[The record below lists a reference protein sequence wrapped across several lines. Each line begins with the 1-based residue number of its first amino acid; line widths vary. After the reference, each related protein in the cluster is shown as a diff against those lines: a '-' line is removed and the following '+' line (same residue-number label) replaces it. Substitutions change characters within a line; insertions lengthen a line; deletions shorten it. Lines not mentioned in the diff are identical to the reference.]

1 MKNRNKK
8 WFYKLG
14 FILSMMILFIV
25 GCSGEENEK
34 ESIRPVF
41 YQIISTTGSGNQFT
55 IPGVVRYNQES
66 RLSFKVGG
74 VIENL
79 NVTAGKKVK
88 KGKVLATLDD
98 TDYVVSYKQAQS
110 SYKAA
115 IAAVKN
121 AKAQL
126 TNAKSNFMRIEQLY
140 INNNTSLSDFEK
152 AKAQYENAMGGL
164 EVAESQAEASSSQVT
179 VKKNQ
184 LNYTKLIS
192 PSSGVISEV
201 FKEENEQVGTG
212 VPIMVLASDSGFE
225 VQALVPETWVSQLKK
240 KQDVEVFVSSLNK
253 TFKGIIKEIT
263 PNAPSNAGYPIKVSF
278 NNNIKSLRSGMSV
291 KVQISNVK
299 RDSGVKSLIVD
310 TDAVSKDADGY
321 FVYVLVKDKGDNYS
335 ANRRNIEVGELT
347 KNGYIINSGL
357 ENNEMI
363 ATAGI
368 RFLYDGK
375 IVKLQEQSIQ

>member
-14 FILSMMILFIV
+14 FILSMMILFII
-25 GCSGEENEK
+25 GCSGKENEK
-34 ESIRPVF
+34 ESIRPVL
-41 YQIISTTGSGNQFT
+41 YQIISTSGSGNQFT

-74 VIENL
+74 VIKSI

-98 TDYVVSYKQAQS
+98 TDYIVGYKQAQS

-240 KQDVEVFVSSLNK
+240 KQEVEVFISSLNK

-263 PNAPSNAGYPIKVSF
+263 PNAPSNAGYPIKISF
-278 NNNIKSLRSGMSV
+278 ENNIKNLKSGMSV
-291 KVQISNVK
+291 KVQITNAK
-299 RDSGVKSLIVD
+299 RDSGDTSLIVD

-375 IVKLQEQSIQ
+375 IVKLQEQRIQ